1 MANIQEVAEELCRL
15 TAKEVNDGHRR
26 QQPILGNM
34 RPLRQEVQSQGA
46 PMQADQ
52 LDQPQEDL
60 PF

>member
-1 MANIQEVAEELCRL
+1 MTDEQ
-15 TAKEVNDGHRR
+15 RR

-46 PMQADQ
+46 PMHADQ
-52 LDQPQEDL
+52 LDQPQDDL

>member
-1 MANIQEVAEELCRL
+1 MSARTRTKFVPSYRQNRAVDDEQ
-15 TAKEVNDGHRR
+15 RR

-52 LDQPQEDL
+52 LDQPQDDL

>member
-1 MANIQEVAEELCRL
+1 
-15 TAKEVNDGHRR
+15 
-26 QQPILGNM
+26 M